1 MFVELMKLDLDR
13 RGKGMEVFGGGAS
26 GKSPRYFISLASD
39 NYLGD
44 SHISVQQR
52 DSACLIVKGRF
63 EWRRKELRLGS
74 VKFETCVRHW
84 IDVTDINDCEIHGR
98 SLE

>member
-1 MFVELMKLDLDR
+1 
-13 RGKGMEVFGGGAS
+13 MEVFGGGAS

-52 DSACLIVKGRF
+52 DSACLIVKGNFSGRDAYPSGGR
-63 EWRRKELRLGS
+63 ERERYLKKGLINLQVDSEAKSIILSSCLLMIKEAR
-74 VKFETCVRHW
+74 
-84 IDVTDINDCEIHGR
+84 
-98 SLE
+98 

>member
-1 MFVELMKLDLDR
+1 MSSLELKQLN
-13 RGKGMEVFGGGAS
+13 GGAS

-52 DSACLIVKGRF
+52 DSACLIVKGNF
-63 EWRRKELRLGS
+63 S
-74 VKFETCVRHW
+74 
-84 IDVTDINDCEIHGR
+84 GR
-98 SLE
+98 GAYPSGGREREVSKKRSDQLASRQ